1 MMAKECSKG
10 IKKHISKKF
19 NKEDYE
25 NSLQNRQ
32 KYIIHQGS
40 IKSQKHT
47 LWSSFQEKIAL
58 SYNDDKIYISD
69 GIFVLK
75 LV

>member
-10 IKKHISKKF
+10 VKKHISKKF

-47 LWSSFQEKIAL
+47 L
-58 SYNDDKIYISD
+58 
-69 GIFVLK
+69 
-75 LV
+75 